1 MYLVG
6 GFDNKEE
13 KKQEIICF
21 CVKEEFM
28 VCAVAIFF
36 LLMGKFVQLYVR
48 CWLFWE
54 HTIYVESSVIDV

>member
-13 KKQEIICF
+13 EARNNLF
-21 CVKEEFM
+21 CVKEFM